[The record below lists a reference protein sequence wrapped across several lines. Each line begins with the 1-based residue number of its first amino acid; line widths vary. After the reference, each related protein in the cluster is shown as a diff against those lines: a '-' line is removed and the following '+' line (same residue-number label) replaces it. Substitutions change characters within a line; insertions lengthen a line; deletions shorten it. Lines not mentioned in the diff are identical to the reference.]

1 MFISKIKSKTLQDLL
16 KVLSGNI
23 VAQGVGFLTIIIIS
37 RDLGPEQ
44 YGIFSLLLAIFTVAV
59 QISDF
64 GVSTSYVKYV
74 SENLSKAKGIFVTVI
89 LSKVALSLIIIVA
102 LYFLSGV
109 ISDFFFESR
118 KYQKLI
124 ELIAVAILFQSFF
137 GVIIGHFQAIQ
148 NFKFFAY
155 LNITHNLLKLLS
167 VIIISFSFSQEKHL
181 EYFILSYA
189 FVVIFLI
196 FSISIKNY
204 KLFRY
209 IKQFDFYHFAHIY
222 KLGFW
227 IFLSSLAT
235 MIIMRLDI
243 MMLQKMSTPSEVGY
257 YSVAMNLAMI
267 LPLITGSLTATLL
280 PKMDQFLKNNSIE
293 EYVNK
298 VLLKAKYVVGIL
310 LVLEILAPFIITV
323 LFGNAYQHSI
333 SVFQILIVAF
343 TFGVIINPIAIVMYS
358 IDKAIML
365 TILNWI
371 QLPFN
376 YFGNLLLIP
385 LFQAEGAAINTLVLK
400 MFGGLYILFFIF
412 HYAKNIKT
420 KKDKI
425 NNV

>member
-148 NFKFFAY
+148 NFKVFAY
-155 LNITHNLLKLLS
+155 LNISHNLLKLIS
-167 VIIISFSFSQEKHL
+167 IIIISFSFSQEKHL

-209 IKQFDFYHFAHIY
+209 IKQFDFNYFIQIY

-227 IFLSSLAT
+227 VFLSSLAV
-235 MIIMRLDI
+235 MVIMRLDI
-243 MMLQKMSTPSEVGY
+243 MMHQKMSTSLEVGY

-267 LPLITGSLTATLL
+267 FPLITTSLVTTLL
-280 PKMDQFLKNNSIE
+280 PKMDEFLKNHTVK
-293 EYVNK
+293 EYVK
-298 VLLKAKYVVGIL
+298 RVLSNTKYVLAVLIVMEL
-310 LVLEILAPFIITV
+310 LSPFVIKI
-323 LFGNAYQHSI
+323 LFGEQYIESI
-333 SVFQILIVAF
+333 SVFQILLVAF
-343 TFGVIINPIAIVMYS
+343 TFGMIINPISLVMYS
-358 IDKAIML
+358 INKAYLL
-365 TILNWI
+365 TAMNWV
-371 QLPFN
+371 QLPLN

-385 LFQAEGAAINTLVLK
+385 IWQADGAAISTTILRIL
-400 MFGGLYILFFIF
+400 GGLYIMVYLL
-412 HYAKNIKT
+412 KV
-420 KKDKI
+420 KK
-425 NNV
+425 

>member
-74 SENLSKAKGIFVTVI
+74 SENLSKAKEIFVTVI

-109 ISDFFFESR
+109 ISDFFFDSR

-137 GVIIGHFQAIQ
+137 GVIVGHFQAIQ
-148 NFKFFAY
+148 NFKVFSY

-181 EYFILSYA
+181 EYFMLSYA

-204 KLFRY
+204 KLFSY
-209 IKQFDFYHFAHIY
+209 IKQFDFNYFIQIY

-227 IFLSSLAT
+227 VFLSSLLVVF
-235 MIIMRLDI
+235 MMRLDLF
-243 MMLQKMSTPSEVGY
+243 MLQKLMDSKAVGLF
-257 YSVAMNLAMI
+257 SVVLSVNSIYI
-267 LPLITGSLTATLL
+267 LILSSLTATLL
-280 PKMDQFLKNNSIE
+280 PKVSEYLKSNSIQA
-293 EYVNK
+293 YLDRLFSFK
-298 VLLKAKYVVGIL
+298 KYIIL
-310 LVLEILAPFIITV
+310 FTLFIILV
-323 LFGNAYQHSI
+323 SPMFIKLVFGSEYEDSI
-333 SVFQILIVAF
+333 LPFQILAISYFFSFYASPISLILINKNKAHLLSLMNLF
-343 TFGVIINPIAIVMYS
+343 QIIILF
-358 IDKAIML
+358 L
-365 TILNWI
+365 T
-371 QLPFN
+371 
-376 YFGNLLLIP
+376 NLVLIP
-385 LFQAEGAAINTLVLK
+385 LVGLIGAAISLSL
-400 MFGGLYILFFIF
+400 MRLFGFLFVYI
-412 HYAKNIKT
+412 YVKRNY
-420 KKDKI
+420 
-425 NNV
+425 V

>member
-23 VAQGVGFLTIIIIS
+23 VAQGLGFLSIIIIS

-74 SENLSKAKGIFVTVI
+74 SENLSKAKEIFITVI

-109 ISDFFFESR
+109 ISDFFFGSR

-148 NFKFFAY
+148 NFKVFAY
-155 LNITHNLLKLLS
+155 LNISHNLLKLIS
-167 VIIISFSFSQEKHL
+167 IIIISFSFSQEKHL

-204 KLFRY
+204 KLFSY
-209 IKQFDFYHFAHIY
+209 IKQFDFNYFIQIY

-227 IFLSSLAT
+227 VFLSSLAV
-235 MIIMRLDI
+235 MVIMRLDI
-243 MMLQKMSTPSEVGY
+243 MMLQKMSTSAEVGY

-267 LPLITGSLTATLL
+267 FPLITTSLVTTLL
-280 PKMDQFLKNNSIE
+280 PKMDEFLKNHTVK
-293 EYVNK
+293 EYVK
-298 VLLKAKYVVGIL
+298 RVLSNTKYVIGIL
-310 LVLEILAPFIITV
+310 IILELISPFVIKI
-323 LFGNAYQHSI
+323 LFGEQYIESI
-333 SVFQILIVAF
+333 SVFQILLVAF
-343 TFGVIINPIAIVMYS
+343 TFGVIINPISLVMYS
-358 IDKAIML
+358 INKAYLL
-365 TILNWI
+365 TAMNWL

-376 YFGNLLLIP
+376 YFGNLLFIP
-385 LFQAEGAAINTLVLK
+385 MWQADGAAISTTILRIL
-400 MFGGLYILFFIF
+400 GGLYIMVYLL
-412 HYAKNIKT
+412 KV
-420 KKDKI
+420 KK
-425 NNV
+425 

>member
-118 KYQKLI
+118 KYQTLI

-148 NFKFFAY
+148 NFKVFAY
-155 LNITHNLLKLLS
+155 LNISHNLLKLIS
-167 VIIISFSFSQEKHL
+167 IIIISFSFSQEKHL

-209 IKQFDFYHFAHIY
+209 IKQFDFNYFIQIY

-227 IFLSSLAT
+227 VFLSSLAVILYLRIDIF
-235 MIIMRLDI
+235 MI
-243 MMLQKMSTPSEVGY
+243 QKLLNSEEVGY
-257 YSVAMNLAMI
+257 YSVAVSLGLI
-267 LPLITGSLTATLL
+267 FPLITSSLTATIL
-280 PKMDQFLKNNSIE
+280 PKLDSYLKNNSINDYIKIIMKKSV
-293 EYVNK
+293 YVI
-298 VLLKAKYVVGIL
+298 VLLSLCIIISPIMIEIFFGSVYSGSIL
-310 LVLEILAPFIITV
+310 
-323 LFGNAYQHSI
+323 
-333 SVFQILIVAF
+333 VFQILLIGHAINI
-343 TFGVIINPIAIVMYS
+343 IINPISLVLYKIN
-358 IDKAIML
+358 KAHIA
-365 TILNWI
+365 TISNFI
-371 QLPFN
+371 QLPINVFA
-376 YFGNLLLIP
+376 NLLLIP
-385 LFQAEGAAINTLVLK
+385 TFGIIGAATSTVFIYIFNGIFIVLY
-400 MFGGLYILFFIF
+400 L
-412 HYAKNIKT
+412 
-420 KKDKI
+420 KI
-425 NNV
+425 YSSKEFK

>member
-148 NFKFFAY
+148 NFKVFAY
-155 LNITHNLLKLLS
+155 LNIIHNLLKLLS

-209 IKQFDFYHFAHIY
+209 IKQFDFNYFIQIY

-227 IFLSSLAT
+227 VFLSSLLVVF
-235 MIIMRLDI
+235 MMRLDLF
-243 MMLQKMSTPSEVGY
+243 MLQKLMDSKAVGLF
-257 YSVAMNLAMI
+257 SVVLTVNSIYI
-267 LPLITGSLTATLL
+267 LILSSLTATLL
-280 PKMDQFLKNNSIE
+280 PKVGEYLKSNSVQAYLDRLFSFKKYI
-293 EYVNK
+293 
-298 VLLKAKYVVGIL
+298 VLFTL
-310 LVLEILAPFIITV
+310 FIILV
-323 LFGNAYQHSI
+323 SPIFIKLVFGSEYEDSI
-333 SVFQILIVAF
+333 LPFQILAISYYFSFYASPISLVLINKNKAHLLSLMNLF
-343 TFGVIINPIAIVMYS
+343 QIIILF
-358 IDKAIML
+358 L
-365 TILNWI
+365 T
-371 QLPFN
+371 
-376 YFGNLLLIP
+376 NLVLIP
-385 LFQAEGAAINTLVLK
+385 LVGLLGAAISLSL
-400 MFGGLYILFFIF
+400 MRLFGFLYVYIYVKRKF
-412 HYAKNIKT
+412 
-420 KKDKI
+420 
-425 NNV
+425 NNE

>member
-148 NFKFFAY
+148 NFKVFAY
-155 LNITHNLLKLLS
+155 LNIIHNLLKLLS

-181 EYFILSYA
+181 EYFMLSYA

-209 IKQFDFYHFAHIY
+209 IKQFDFNYFIQIY

-227 IFLSSLAT
+227 VFLSSLLVVF
-235 MIIMRLDI
+235 MMRLDLF
-243 MMLQKMSTPSEVGY
+243 MLQKLMDSKAVGLF
-257 YSVAMNLAMI
+257 SVVLTVNSIYI
-267 LPLITGSLTATLL
+267 LILSSLTATLL
-280 PKMDQFLKNNSIE
+280 PKVGEYLKSNSVQAYLDRLFSFKKYI
-293 EYVNK
+293 
-298 VLLKAKYVVGIL
+298 VLFTL
-310 LVLEILAPFIITV
+310 FIILV
-323 LFGNAYQHSI
+323 SPIFIKLVFGSEYEDSI
-333 SVFQILIVAF
+333 LPFQILAISYYFSFYASPISLVLINKNKAHLLSLMNLF
-343 TFGVIINPIAIVMYS
+343 QIIILF
-358 IDKAIML
+358 L
-365 TILNWI
+365 T
-371 QLPFN
+371 
-376 YFGNLLLIP
+376 NLVLIP
-385 LFQAEGAAINTLVLK
+385 LVGLLGAAISLSL
-400 MFGGLYILFFIF
+400 MRLFGFLYVYIYVKRKF
-412 HYAKNIKT
+412 
-420 KKDKI
+420 
-425 NNV
+425 NNE

>member
-23 VAQGVGFLTIIIIS
+23 VAQGIGFLNIIIIS

-109 ISDFFFESR
+109 ISDFFFDSR

-137 GVIIGHFQAIQ
+137 GVIVGHFQAIQ
-148 NFKFFAY
+148 NFKVFSY

-181 EYFILSYA
+181 EYFMLSYA

-209 IKQFDFYHFAHIY
+209 IKQFDFNYFIQIY

-227 IFLSSLAT
+227 VFLSSLAV
-235 MIIMRLDI
+235 MVIMRLDI
-243 MMLQKMSTPSEVGY
+243 MMLQKMSNSLEVGY

-267 LPLITGSLTATLL
+267 FPLITTSLVTTLL
-280 PKMDQFLKNNSIE
+280 PKMDEFLKNHTVK
-293 EYVNK
+293 EYVK
-298 VLLKAKYVVGIL
+298 RVLSNTKYVIGIL
-310 LVLEILAPFIITV
+310 IILELISPFVIKI
-323 LFGNAYQHSI
+323 LFGEQYIESI
-333 SVFQILIVAF
+333 SVFQILLVAF
-343 TFGVIINPIAIVMYS
+343 TFGVIINPISLVMYS
-358 IDKAIML
+358 INKAYLL
-365 TILNWI
+365 TAMNWV
-371 QLPFN
+371 QLPLN

-385 LFQAEGAAINTLVLK
+385 MWQADGAAISTTILRIL
-400 MFGGLYILFFIF
+400 GGLYIMVYLL
-412 HYAKNIKT
+412 KV
-420 KKDKI
+420 KK
-425 NNV
+425 